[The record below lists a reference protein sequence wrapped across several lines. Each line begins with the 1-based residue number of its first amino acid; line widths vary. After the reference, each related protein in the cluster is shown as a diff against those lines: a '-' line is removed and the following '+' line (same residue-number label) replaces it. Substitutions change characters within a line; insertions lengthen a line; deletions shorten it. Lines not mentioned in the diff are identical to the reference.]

1 MKFALVVNL
10 SKERAI
16 KYAKKIS
23 LFLLDKNAEIAMIEE
38 CSQYFKGIHI
48 HYSKNIT
55 ELFEYC
61 DMAITVGGDG
71 TIIHAAKYAAKADK
85 QLIGVNVGRLGFA
98 ADVEPHE
105 YEQLE
110 RLITGDYTT
119 EERILLDVEVIK
131 EDGSKHYLAVNDAVV
146 ARGQLS
152 KTIDLHLTLDG
163 DEISKYRADGLLF
176 ATPTGS
182 TAYSLSAGGPILAP
196 KMECILMTPV
206 CPHSLFSRSVLFSG
220 ESELSVHVK
229 IPEECCCVLTID
241 GEKNVPVLATD
252 RVVIRK
258 SDLKLKLALL
268 HNRNFYKLLN
278 EKLKEGFLMKTGR
291 HARILDIIAE
301 HPIETQDELLT
312 RLREEG
318 FKATQ
323 ATISRDIKDL
333 RLVKTL
339 GSDGKYRYVS
349 ASRSSTDIRTNFSN
363 LFSTSVNSIDVA
375 QNLVVIKTLSGMAQ
389 AVCAALDSA
398 DYPSVVGT
406 IAGDDTIFIACRT
419 ADLAV
424 SLTEELK
431 KLI

>member
-1 MKFALVVNL
+1 
-10 SKERAI
+10 
-16 KYAKKIS
+16 
-23 LFLLDKNAEIAMIEE
+23 
-38 CSQYFKGIHI
+38 
-48 HYSKNIT
+48 
-55 ELFEYC
+55 
-61 DMAITVGGDG
+61 
-71 TIIHAAKYAAKADK
+71 
-85 QLIGVNVGRLGFA
+85 
-98 ADVEPHE
+98 
-105 YEQLE
+105 
-110 RLITGDYTT
+110 
-119 EERILLDVEVIK
+119 
-131 EDGSKHYLAVNDAVV
+131 
-146 ARGQLS
+146 
-152 KTIDLHLTLDG
+152 
-163 DEISKYRADGLLF
+163 
-176 ATPTGS
+176 
-182 TAYSLSAGGPILAP
+182 
-196 KMECILMTPV
+196 
-206 CPHSLFSRSVLFSG
+206 
-220 ESELSVHVK
+220 
-229 IPEECCCVLTID
+229 
-241 GEKNVPVLATD
+241 
-252 RVVIRK
+252 
-258 SDLKLKLALL
+258 
-268 HNRNFYKLLN
+268 
-278 EKLKEGFLMKTGR
+278 MKTGR
-291 HARILDIIAE
+291 HARILDIITE

-363 LFSTSVNSIDVA
+363 LFSTSVNSIDIA

>member
-1 MKFALVVNL
+1 
-10 SKERAI
+10 
-16 KYAKKIS
+16 
-23 LFLLDKNAEIAMIEE
+23 
-38 CSQYFKGIHI
+38 
-48 HYSKNIT
+48 
-55 ELFEYC
+55 
-61 DMAITVGGDG
+61 
-71 TIIHAAKYAAKADK
+71 
-85 QLIGVNVGRLGFA
+85 
-98 ADVEPHE
+98 
-105 YEQLE
+105 
-110 RLITGDYTT
+110 
-119 EERILLDVEVIK
+119 
-131 EDGSKHYLAVNDAVV
+131 
-146 ARGQLS
+146 
-152 KTIDLHLTLDG
+152 
-163 DEISKYRADGLLF
+163 
-176 ATPTGS
+176 
-182 TAYSLSAGGPILAP
+182 
-196 KMECILMTPV
+196 
-206 CPHSLFSRSVLFSG
+206 
-220 ESELSVHVK
+220 
-229 IPEECCCVLTID
+229 
-241 GEKNVPVLATD
+241 
-252 RVVIRK
+252 
-258 SDLKLKLALL
+258 
-268 HNRNFYKLLN
+268 
-278 EKLKEGFLMKTGR
+278 MKTGR
-291 HARILDIIAE
+291 HARILDIITE

-363 LFSTSVNSIDVA
+363 LFSTSVDSIDVA